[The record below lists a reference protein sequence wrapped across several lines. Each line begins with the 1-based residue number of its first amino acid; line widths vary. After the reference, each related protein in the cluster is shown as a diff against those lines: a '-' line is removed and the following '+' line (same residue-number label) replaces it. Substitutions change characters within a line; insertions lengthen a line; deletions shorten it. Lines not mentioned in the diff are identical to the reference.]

1 MFFSSYR
8 RVACAMVFLVPAA
21 FCVLTCGLAFSQG
34 PYQVVDHWKI
44 GGNGSWDYL
53 VNDPSTHLLYVTHRT
68 RVEIVDTAT
77 GKEVGAITGLK
88 NAHGVALDTEGKF
101 GYISDGLSNDVM
113 VFDRHTFK
121 PVMTVATGE
130 NPDGITFDPLTKTVW
145 TFNGKASTATVI
157 DCATNRVVATIVLP
171 GKPEFPVADGK
182 GSVYDNLESTST
194 IVRLDVHTKAVVATW
209 KLANC
214 EAPTGLALDVEN
226 RRLFAVCDNNKM
238 DVVDADTGKELSSPA
253 IGDSPDAARFSA
265 THQLAFSSN
274 GGGTL
279 TVVDAA
285 NGYKVIENLPTPKG
299 AASMAYDEQTDRMFL
314 SMAEYGPSPESATKS
329 RHPQGAMVPDSFT
342 ILVVGRK

>member
-1 MFFSSYR
+1 MFFSSQR
-8 RVACAMVFLVPAA
+8 RIARTFAFLVPAA
-21 FCVLTCGLAFSQG
+21 ICVLTVGMAVSQG
-34 PYQVVDHWKI
+34 LYQVVDHWKI

-68 RVEIVDTAT
+68 RVEIVDTTT

-113 VFDRHTFK
+113 VFDRQTFK

-130 NPDGITFDPLTKTVW
+130 DPDGITFDPLTNTVW
-145 TFNGKASTATVI
+145 AFNGKSSSATVI
-157 DCATNRVVATIVLP
+157 DAATNRVVATIALP

-182 GSVYDNLESTST
+182 GSVYDNLESTNS
-194 IVRLDVHTKAVVATW
+194 IVRLDVHTRAVVAAW

-214 EAPTGLALDVEN
+214 DAPTGLALDVEN

-238 DVVDADTGKELSSPA
+238 DVVDADTGKELASPA

-285 NGYKVIENLPTPKG
+285 NGYRVVEDLPTPKG
-299 AASMAYDEQTDRMFL
+299 AASMAYDEQTDRLFL

-329 RHPQGAMVPDSFT
+329 RHPKGTMVPDSFT